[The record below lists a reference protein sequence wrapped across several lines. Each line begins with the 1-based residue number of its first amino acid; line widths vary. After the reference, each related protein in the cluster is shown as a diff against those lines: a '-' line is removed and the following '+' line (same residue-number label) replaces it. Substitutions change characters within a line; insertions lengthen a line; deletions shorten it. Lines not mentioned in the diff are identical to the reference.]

1 MKKLIPLFTFSLS
14 LHILPAANVS
24 VSVDE
29 NGTIQ
34 PQSAREAIGRA
45 SSAVVK
51 VDLAEAKAEIL
62 TNVQRT
68 AVEALRE
75 ADRILTERTD
85 YAIISL
91 TASGVKDAVMG
102 SPTDSVGKIDI
113 VDTLVIDSQT
123 DPANVRVT
131 LTWQY
136 VQGSFS
142 QPRIL
147 ASAQLSTNSFEA
159 VEMTDMQQIEWG
171 TNEAFRATAI
181 LPVNKYGGVQSFLKV
196 DADPDAPVDDGQ
208 VFDIF
213 SDGTDYWVDLVPT
226 RRYRMRV
233 VSGRICTILAVE

>member
-1 MKKLIPLFTFSLS
+1 MKKLIPLFTFTLS
-14 LHILPAANVS
+14 LHLLPAANVS

-34 PQSAREAIGRA
+34 PEPAREAIGRA

-62 TNVQRT
+62 TNVQKT

-91 TASGVKDAVMG
+91 TAAGVKDAVMG
-102 SPTDSVGKIDI
+102 SPTDSEGKIDI
-113 VDTLVIDSQT
+113 VDKLLIDRQS
-123 DPANVRVT
+123 DPSNVRVT

-136 VQGSFS
+136 VQGSLS

-147 ASAQLSTNSFEA
+147 ASAQLSTNAFEA
-159 VEMTDMQQIEWG
+159 VEMTEPVQIEWG
-171 TNEAFRATAI
+171 TNAAFRATAM
-181 LPVNKYGGVQSFLKV
+181 LPVDKYGTTAFLKV

-233 VSGRICTILAVE
+233 VSGRICTIIAVE